1 MEDWK
6 IIRLFCERS
15 EEAVA
20 ELDRKYGKLCGAI
33 ACHIL
38 KNREDAEECVNDAFL
53 AVWNRVPPE
62 KPDPLLAY
70 VCRIV
75 RNLSL
80 KRYHYNTAEKRNHH
94 YDIVLEEVADCLES
108 GRNVEE
114 DMLVR
119 ELAEEL
125 NAFLSTLK
133 KEERAVFILRYWY
146 CFSVSEIADRT
157 NRKENAVRVSL
168 HRTRKKL
175 KTYLEQREDGK

>member
-1 MEDWK
+1 M
-6 IIRLFCERS
+6 
-15 EEAVA
+15 
-20 ELDRKYGKLCGAI
+20 
-33 ACHIL
+33 

-94 YDIVLEEVADCLES
+94 YDMVLEGVADCLES

-119 ELAEEL
+119 ELAEDL
-125 NAFLSTLK
+125 NVFLHRLK
-133 KEERAVFILRYWY
+133 KRERAVFVLRYWY
-146 CFSVSEIADRT
+146 CFSVLEIADKT
-157 NRKENAVRVSL
+157 GMKVSAVRVSL